1 MTKYSQTEK
10 EKIHLLYLHDLLQS
24 RFLLL
29 LRAGVGAGVFPL
41 GGR

>member
-1 MTKYSQTEK
+1 MQTEE

-29 LRAGVGAGVFPL
+29 LRTGVGAGVFPL